1 MNKTSL
7 FAIFVL
13 TTTLAATVHAADF
26 QSLNPY
32 VGAGYSYADAGYKGN
47 FDTLAETK
55 HHAGFIAAGI
65 RPNRYWGAET
75 FYQLSAHADKSALN
89 HLVKTETSFQAF
101 GLDALGYL
109 PVHDKVDLIG
119 SAGVGYY
126 RFKADY
132 SRFVSGSDT
141 ENNFGWRL
149 GIGAQYHVTDNLSL
163 RGMVRYVDINDSGND
178 AVDDLTDISIG
189 VYYHF

>member
-1 MNKTSL
+1 MTKTLIYSTL
-7 FAIFVL
+7 IL
-13 TTTLAATVHAADF
+13 TTTLVATVHAAD
-26 QSLNPY
+26 LNPY
-32 VGAGYSYADAGYKGN
+32 VGAGYSYADAGYKGD

-55 HHAGFIAAGI
+55 HHAGFIAAGV
-65 RPNRYWGAET
+65 RPHQNWGAEA